1 MSVSENIIAEGA
13 AENKRLLQNGDKCDQ
28 YDYLIAAGC
37 GAIGGI
43 IDIFLVGA
51 PGDSVLGKW
60 TDQQIDN
67 TVMAFSKKMGWKPR
81 AGQENN
87 VRSAIGFLERNF
99 KVNYDQ
105 AKGADVGNLF
115 KMNTKNHHMMS
126 LAHSPDIVGLFFSVL
141 NQFTSTSTFL
151 ANGQLITIQTETH
164 ELYGSNLV
172 SKLFCGITNWFGH
185 VMSDIA
191 GSSGSKIRG
200 TGVVMPFYELFGLC
214 KFGRFRVEKDLQ
226 DLATIATRAFQNG
239 YDFRFGLATAI
250 PVAVTELTDR
260 KSVG

>member
-87 VRSAIGFLERNF
+87 VRSWFPGKKF
-99 KVNYDQ
+99 Q
-105 AKGADVGNLF
+105 
-115 KMNTKNHHMMS
+115 
-126 LAHSPDIVGLFFSVL
+126 
-141 NQFTSTSTFL
+141 
-151 ANGQLITIQTETH
+151 
-164 ELYGSNLV
+164 
-172 SKLFCGITNWFGH
+172 SKL
-185 VMSDIA
+185 
-191 GSSGSKIRG
+191 
-200 TGVVMPFYELFGLC
+200 
-214 KFGRFRVEKDLQ
+214 
-226 DLATIATRAFQNG
+226 
-239 YDFRFGLATAI
+239 
-250 PVAVTELTDR
+250 
-260 KSVG
+260 